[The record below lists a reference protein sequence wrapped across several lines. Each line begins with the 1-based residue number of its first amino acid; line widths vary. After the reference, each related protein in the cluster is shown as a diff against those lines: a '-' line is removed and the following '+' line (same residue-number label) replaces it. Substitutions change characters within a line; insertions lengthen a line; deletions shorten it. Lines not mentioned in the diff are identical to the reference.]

1 MKLLQF
7 KEKLNELADEL
18 TLPPF
23 SGGDFQYLESYKVLM
38 EPIAQTLD
46 FLQGEA
52 NVKYGCIIP
61 TLLSLSNKLL
71 KLSRK
76 PEVLGE
82 ISSIAVQ
89 LEQQLRV
96 RFKLYFTLAPEV
108 NMAIAA
114 AVLTPNVKMKWLR
127 VIQKTSPD
135 CTEEQI
141 SKRVIEVICTLFKN
155 GFSYNAT
162 DVPNLNND
170 NSFYDFD
177 DDGNFISIS

>member
-1 MKLLQF
+1 
-7 KEKLNELADEL
+7 
-18 TLPPF
+18 
-23 SGGDFQYLESYKVLM
+23 M

-46 FLQGEA
+46 FLQGEV

-76 PEVLGE
+76 PKVAGE
-82 ISSIAVQ
+82 IGSIAVQ

-96 RFKLYFTLAPEV
+96 RFKIYFTLVPEV

-114 AVLTPNVKMKWLR
+114 VVLTPDVKMKWLR
-127 VIQKTSPD
+127 IIQKTSPD

-141 SKRVIEVICTLFKN
+141 SKR
-155 GFSYNAT
+155 
-162 DVPNLNND
+162 
-170 NSFYDFD
+170 
-177 DDGNFISIS
+177 